1 MYICVY
7 IYNMFIYRYVHI
19 YIQNMSNLHMCRSRA
34 RAAEA
39 GGPSMM
45 LPVGFEQPSLD
56 AGKHAITNCQCTA
69 CLPAC
74 LPA

>member
-1 MYICVY
+1 
-7 IYNMFIYRYVHI
+7 
-19 YIQNMSNLHMCRSRA
+19 MCRSRA

-56 AGKHAITNCQCTA
+56 AGKHNNISKNNEFSFQLMMSQVRAGQVLSLQSSLSCA
-69 CLPAC
+69 SLKRW
-74 LPA
+74 